1 MTRCPARAADTAR
14 TATVATSERG
24 RRAPE
29 PRVAH
34 SELPIDDDAELL
46 RRVGLG
52 DAGAYRTLVARHGA
66 NLERFAQRL
75 LRDEAEAEDVVQETF
90 LRLWQRAAEYQP
102 AARVGT
108 WLHSI
113 AHHLAVDR
121 LRSTQRLHTL
131 ADEDDGAVS
140 ARQPLLLDEK
150 RRAERLD
157 AALAALPG
165 RQGAAVTLVH
175 LHGMSGTEAAAVLG
189 IGPEALESLLARG
202 RRALKSFLAK

>member
-1 MTRCPARAADTAR
+1 
-14 TATVATSERG
+14 
-24 RRAPE
+24 
-29 PRVAH
+29 VAH
-34 SELPIDDDAELL
+34 SELPIDDDAELV
-46 RRVGLG
+46 RRVGHG
-52 DAGAYRTLVARHGA
+52 DASAYRTLVARHAA
-66 NLERFAQRL
+66 NLQRFSKRL
-75 LRDEAEAEDVVQETF
+75 LRDDAEAEDVVQETF
-90 LRLWQRAAEYQP
+90 LRLWQRAAEYRP

-121 LRSTQRLHTL
+121 LRATRRLDTL
-131 ADEDDGAVS
+131 SDEDESAVS

-150 RRAERLD
+150 RRAEALE

-175 LHGMSGTEAAAVLG
+175 LHGLSGAEAAEVLG

-202 RRALKSFLAK
+202 RRALKTFLMHPASSKDQAP